1 MKKAADDLGFYFM
14 VFQPN
19 PAKNRIKAWLDGEK
33 AYTFYT
39 RDQLLDLVPT
49 PLMPTMKEAMNET
62 SLFLWDV
69 MESQVRRLSSKG
81 TKIPIGEWIK
91 SRKTENAIQE
101 EKSIQDSFWNAEP
114 LEDHLII
121 KK

>member
-1 MKKAADDLGFYFM
+1 MKKVVDDLGFYFM

-19 PAKNRIKAWLDGEK
+19 PAKNRIKAWLDGEE

-39 RDQLLDLVPT
+39 RDQLLDLVPI

-91 SRKTENAIQE
+91 ARKTENAIQE
-101 EKSIQDSFWNAEP
+101 EKNIQDSFWNAEP
-114 LEDHLII
+114 FEDHLII